1 MFLWQNQR
9 EKSKCA
15 CSEASQGSWINLPR
29 SQWQK
34 ISNTYLSSLFC
45 FRWTEGGKRG
55 GKSIS
60 HHYLYSFSTYDAF
73 LQSSFQRTFML
84 DIRVWEKLHSKNS
97 WRLCNHTQSDIYL
110 LLNFFLVVI
119 GRDEIEPRYVYACKN
134 NSSQTWP
141 QIFNYFISS
150 DWFLKRNVSVWLKDH
165 SDENKKLRVWMCI
178 CRKHF
183 CRWYNLPPNRCSS
196 TGWKEQGGKEIH
208 SLASNITNRQ
218 CCNNATGT

>member
-45 FRWTEGGKRG
+45 FIWTEGGKRG

-110 LLNFFLVVI
+110 LLIFFFWLWLGGMRLNLGMSMHVKI
-119 GRDEIEPRYVYACKN
+119 ILPKPDPKFLTILSA
-134 NSSQTWP
+134 QTG
-141 QIFNYFISS
+141 S
-150 DWFLKRNVSVWLKDH
+150 
-165 SDENKKLRVWMCI
+165 
-178 CRKHF
+178 
-183 CRWYNLPPNRCSS
+183 
-196 TGWKEQGGKEIH
+196 
-208 SLASNITNRQ
+208 
-218 CCNNATGT
+218 